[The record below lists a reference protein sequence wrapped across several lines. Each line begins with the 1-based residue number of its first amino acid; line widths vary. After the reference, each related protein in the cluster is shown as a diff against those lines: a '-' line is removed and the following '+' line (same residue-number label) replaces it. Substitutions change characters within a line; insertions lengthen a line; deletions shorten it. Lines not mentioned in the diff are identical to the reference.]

1 MMALTRRTAL
11 AVPMLGLVAAAR
23 AQAGWPD
30 RPIRLVV
37 AFPAGSVTDTLMRHL
52 AEPLGRELGQPVVVD
67 NRPGGAGAI
76 GTEAAARAAPD
87 GHTWVVFSTTNGA
100 LNTYLIKRLPYDPRR
115 DFTPIGYVA
124 ETAYVLVVPAASPA
138 RDLQGF
144 IDHARASRVP
154 LTFSH
159 GNSSALI
166 ASATLGRM
174 AGIAMTAV
182 PYRGGPEAL
191 TDVVAGR
198 VDSTF
203 TDFAA
208 GLPLMRDGRIR
219 GLAITAPRSF
229 PLAPEIPPV
238 AGLLPGYEFVPWFG
252 LAAPARTPPAVIA
265 RANAALRTVL
275 GDPKLVER
283 LALLGYVPTP
293 STPGEFGTILEQRIR
308 DLTQR
313 AREAGLEP
321 E

>member
-1 MMALTRRTAL
+1 MVMLPRRAALGGAL
-11 AVPMLGLVAAAR
+11 LAAAR
-23 AQAGWPD
+23 PARGQAAWPD

-52 AEPLGRELGQPVVVD
+52 AEPLGRALGQPVVVD

-100 LNTYLIKRLPYDPRR
+100 LNTYLIRRLPYHPLR

-124 ETAYVLVVPAASPA
+124 ETAYVLVVPAAAPA
-138 RDLQGF
+138 RDLAGF
-144 IDHARASRVP
+144 VAQARASRTP

-166 ASATLGRM
+166 ASATLARM
-174 AGIAMTAV
+174 AGVEMTAV

-208 GLPLMRDGRIR
+208 GLPLMREGRVR
-219 GLAITAPRSF
+219 GLAVTAPQSF

-238 AGLLPGYEFVPWFG
+238 AGLFPGYEFVPWFG
-252 LAAPARTPPAVIA
+252 LAAPAGTPPSIVA

-275 GDPKLVER
+275 ADPRLAER
-283 LALLGYVPTP
+283 LALLGYVPMP
-293 STPGEFGTILEQRIR
+293 SGPAEFGAMLEQRIR